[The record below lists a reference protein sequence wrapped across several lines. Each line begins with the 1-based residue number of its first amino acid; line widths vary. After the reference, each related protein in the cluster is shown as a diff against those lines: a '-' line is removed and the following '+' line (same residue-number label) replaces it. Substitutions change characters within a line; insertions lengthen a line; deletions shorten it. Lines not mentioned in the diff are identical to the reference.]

1 MRYKMDNVQHLLNK
15 RLRVTSSS
23 FIHFSTL
30 YFSLIRPE
38 LLTFGQSNDR
48 LKTRDQTQ
56 PIMNKKVT
64 KLRRSKRARKR
75 SPLFAFAA
83 NAVKAA
89 EIRTRGIS
97 TQ

>member
-1 MRYKMDNVQHLLNK
+1 
-15 RLRVTSSS
+15 
-23 FIHFSTL
+23 
-30 YFSLIRPE
+30 
-38 LLTFGQSNDR
+38 
-48 LKTRDQTQ
+48 
-56 PIMNKKVT
+56 MNKKVT

-89 EIRTRGIS
+89 EIRTRGIT